1 MTVDPLQAELQAELQ
16 ARKKQYEYYRD
27 KLLSFDNILKR
38 GGVVKKL
45 NEVCEFKNG
54 YTPSKSNKEYWD
66 NGSIPWFRMEDIR
79 NNGRILNKS
88 IQCIAPQAVKSS
100 GLFKANSII
109 LATTATIGEHA
120 LITVDF
126 LANQRFTCLTLK
138 SHEKN
143 HINIKYF
150 YYYMYILDK
159 WCQNNTNIA
168 NFPSVDTNAL
178 KKVEIPIPPLE
189 VQEEIVNILDNFE
202 RMCNSLT
209 EGLPSEIAARKK
221 QYEYYRDKLLSF

>member
-1 MTVDPLQAELQAELQ
+1 
-16 ARKKQYEYYRD
+16 
-27 KLLSFDNILKR
+27 
-38 GGVVKKL
+38 
-45 NEVCEFKNG
+45 
-54 YTPSKSNKEYWD
+54 
-66 NGSIPWFRMEDIR
+66 MEDIR

-189 VQEEIVNILDNFE
+189 VQEEIVNILDKFE

-221 QYEYYRDKLLSF
+221 QYEYYRDKLLSFDSPCHSERL